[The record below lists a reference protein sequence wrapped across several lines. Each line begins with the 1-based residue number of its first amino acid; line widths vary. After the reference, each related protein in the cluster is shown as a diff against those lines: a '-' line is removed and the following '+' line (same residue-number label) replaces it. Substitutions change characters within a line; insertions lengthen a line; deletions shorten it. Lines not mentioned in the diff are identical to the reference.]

1 MASVERD
8 KMSTQDTPRPATNRT
23 GPHLDFPAPDFTA
36 RTTQGLRRLSHYKG
50 KWLILFS
57 HPADFTPVCT
67 SEFLA
72 FERKAAAFKERNCE
86 LLGLSVDSVF
96 SHKAW
101 LDSIRSHFGVQI
113 SFPIIEDV
121 SMSIAYDYGM
131 IHRGSVSTA
140 TVRSVFFIDPNGI
153 LRALV
158 HHPATVGRSVDEI
171 YRVLVSLQ
179 HTDAM
184 DGVVVPEGW
193 VPGDKVLLDTAFG
206 LEAANDDAEGLWYY
220 QERDFEAPET
230 AS

>member
-1 MASVERD
+1 MPHSAGDQQSPKTE
-8 KMSTQDTPRPATNRT
+8 
-23 GPHLDFPAPDFTA
+23 GLHLDMAAPEFTA
-36 RTTQGLRRLSHYKG
+36 RTTKGARSLSEYRG

-72 FERKAAAFKERNCE
+72 FERRAKDFRAKNCE

-96 SHKAW
+96 SHRAW
-101 LDSIRSHFGVQI
+101 TDSIKDHFGVEI

-131 IHRGSVSTA
+131 IHEGSVSTA
-140 TVRSVFFIDPNGI
+140 TVRSVFFIDPDGI

-171 YRVLVSLQ
+171 FRVLVSLQ
-179 HTDAM
+179 HADEM
-184 DGVVVPEGW
+184 DGIVLPEGW
-193 VPGDKVLLDTAFG
+193 VPGDKVLLDTAYG
-206 LEAANDDAEGLWYY
+206 LEAANDDDDGLWYF
-220 QERDFEAPET
+220 QERDYDSVAGS
-230 AS
+230 A

>member
-1 MASVERD
+1 MTNQ
-8 KMSTQDTPRPATNRT
+8 TQQPPSIPHR
-23 GPHLDFPAPDFTA
+23 GLHLDMPAPDFTA
-36 RTTQGLRRLSHYKG
+36 RTTQGIKRLSDYKG
-50 KWLILFS
+50 QWLILFS

-72 FERKAAAFKERNCE
+72 FERKAKAFKDKNCE

-101 LDSIRSHFGVQI
+101 VDSIKSHFDVEV

-131 IHRGSVSTA
+131 IHGGSVSTA

-179 HTDAM
+179 HTDAVE
-184 DGVVVPEGW
+184 GIVVPEGW
-193 VPGDKVLLDTAFG
+193 VPGEKVLLDTAFG
-206 LEAANDDAEGLWYY
+206 LEAANDDEDGLWYY
-220 QERDFEAPET
+220 QERDFEAPES